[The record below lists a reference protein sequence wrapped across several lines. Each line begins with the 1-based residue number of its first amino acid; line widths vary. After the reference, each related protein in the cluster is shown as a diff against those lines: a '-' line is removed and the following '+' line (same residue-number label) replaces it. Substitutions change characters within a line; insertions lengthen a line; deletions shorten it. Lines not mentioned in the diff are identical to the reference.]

1 MLTDG
6 LSTGRLQISGWFIG
20 EDRDTPYDGS
30 DKTPNPLEE
39 RTRVR
44 VWLVTGDVRLTKAFG
59 VQITGTVPDVTRS
72 AVVTRS
78 TGAFNF
84 SETFKGTG
92 DTSLIAWRRSVTFG
106 WNFTVNGGVSL
117 PTGKTERPRFRSELD
132 AGSLVPTSRLQR
144 GSGTVDPIFGV
155 TMNKLVPV
163 IFPNGIRVFLS
174 SAARVPLS
182 ENEFGMRTGA
192 SWEIG
197 AGASREVKWHP
208 LIAIGRISWLHRE
221 RDVFEGTPVLVG
233 GGNWLYF
240 APSAAV
246 SIGKVTVQAEIK
258 LPLYRDLANRQL
270 DSARSFQL
278 GVVWQPF

>member
-6 LSTGRLQISGWFIG
+6 VSTGRLQLSGWLLA
-20 EDRDTPYDGS
+20 EDRDTPYEGS
-30 DKTPNPLEE
+30 DKTPNPLQE

-44 VWLVTGDVRLTKAFG
+44 VWLVTGDLRLTKAFG
-59 VQITGTVPDVTRS
+59 VQVTGTVPDVTRS
-72 AVVTRS
+72 AVVARP

-92 DTSLIAWRRSVTFG
+92 DTSLIAWHRSVTFG
-106 WNFTVNGGVSL
+106 WSFTVNGGVSL
-117 PTGKTERPRFRSELD
+117 PTGKTERPRFRTELD
-132 AGSLVPTSRLQR
+132 DGSLVPTSRLQR
-144 GSGTVDPIFGV
+144 GTGTVDPIFGV
-155 TMNKLVPV
+155 SMNKLV
-163 IFPNGIRVFLS
+163 RVLIPGGVRTFVS
-174 SAARVPLS
+174 GAARVPIA

-240 APSAAV
+240 APAV
-246 SIGKVTVQAEIK
+246 AVAIGKVTLQAEFK
-258 LPLYRDLANRQL
+258 FPLYRDLANRQL
-270 DSARSFQL
+270 DASRSVQV